1 MLNCSALLYSV
12 LKDQWLRNASVI
24 FMESRQA
31 TSQFNNHPNVTFKAV
46 KMQGIYMVFKFFSE
60 FKTGI
65 KLRSKFLKTMAAVP

>member
-1 MLNCSALLYSV
+1 
-12 LKDQWLRNASVI
+12 
-24 FMESRQA
+24 MESRQA